1 MTPLLFAAAMLLAQE
16 APAPAPTPAP
26 APAAEDLASIEK
38 KIAEREARRAPLEGK
53 IREAVDRNETEVAL
67 RLNEEFNENEAA
79 IAALK
84 KKRDEIKA
92 ARGTS
97 WTDNVKVSGQAMLTR
112 FDKGLSLKDQFG
124 WGASATLGRH
134 LFFEYQRWETRDEL
148 GNAPATVQTY
158 QLGLTGEHGF
168 GLEGDITFALSGAVG
183 LAHFSSDATRC
194 DTGPVASL
202 RPEWKYYFNNRS
214 SFSLGG
220 DFDFVWTDFN
230 HPHTHLRENQSLF
243 LSIEFAF

>member
-1 MTPLLFAAAMLLAQE
+1 MSPLLFATSLLLAQE
-16 APAPAPTPAP
+16 TPAP
-26 APAAEDLASIEK
+26 APPAEDLVLIEK
-38 KIAEREARRAPLEGK
+38 KIAEREARRAPLERK
-53 IREAVDRNETEVAL
+53 IREAVDRNETEVAR

-79 IAALK
+79 IDALK

-112 FDKGLSLKDQFG
+112 FDKGLDLKDQFG
-124 WGASATLGRH
+124 WGASVTLGKH
-134 LFFEYQRWETRDEL
+134 LFFEYQRWETRDEQ
-148 GNAPATVQTY
+148 GNAPATVQSY
-158 QLGLTGEHGF
+158 QLGLTGEQGF
-168 GLEGDITFALSGAVG
+168 GLEGDITFALSAGVG

-194 DTGPVASL
+194 DTGPIVSL
-202 RPEWKYYFNNRS
+202 RPEWKYYFNHRS

-230 HPHTHLRENQSLF
+230 NPHTHPRENQSLF

>member
-1 MTPLLFAAAMLLAQE
+1 MSELFFAAAILFAQE
-16 APAPAPTPAP
+16 TPAP
-26 APAAEDLASIEK
+26 APAAEDLPSIEK
-38 KIAEREARRAPLEGK
+38 KIAEREARRAPLERK
-53 IREAVDRNETEVAL
+53 IREAVDRNETEVAR

-79 IAALK
+79 IDALK

-124 WGASATLGRH
+124 WGASATLGKH

-148 GNAPATVQTY
+148 GNAPAAVQTY

-168 GLEGDITFALSGAVG
+168 GL
-183 LAHFSSDATRC
+183 C
-194 DTGPVASL
+194 DTGPVVSL

-230 HPHTHLRENQSLF
+230 AAHTHPRENQSLF